1 MSSDAE
7 LMLIFGVLHLVAV
20 GLGVTLF
27 VMFLRS
33 DPNRSKPPD
42 EEDPG
47 GGGNDRIS
55 RNPKNSPSGGIP
67 LPDADPASMRLRTH
81 ERLAD
86 PSRRRPAR
94 RRVVEPG
101 PVRRRVPQR

>member
-7 LMLIFGVLHLVAV
+7 LMLIFGFLHLVAV
-20 GLGVTLF
+20 GLGISLF

-33 DPNRSKPPD
+33 DSGSKPPD
-42 EEDPG
+42 EEEPG

-55 RNPKNSPSGGIP
+55 KNPKNSPSGGIP
-67 LPDADPASMRLRTH
+67 LPDADPSSVRLRTH

-86 PSRRRPAR
+86 AHRR
-94 RRVVEPG
+94 
-101 PVRRRVPQR
+101 PVRRRVIEREPGRRRVPHR